1 MGLLDFLKKKFETIS
16 PAQAKSAL
24 DAGAMLIDVREPSE
38 YRSGHVPGAK
48 LIPLGSLEQ
57 KFKEIP
63 NEREILVIC
72 QSGMRSR
79 QAAGIL
85 ASNGYKVTNIS
96 SGMIGWKRA
105 GLKVVR

>member
-1 MGLLDFLKKKFETIS
+1 MGLFDFFKKKFETIS
-16 PAQAKSAL
+16 PAQAKEAL

-38 YRSGHVPGAK
+38 YRSGHASGAR

-57 KFKEIP
+57 KFKDIP
-63 NEREILVIC
+63 IERKILVIC

-85 ASNGYKVTNIS
+85 ASNGYQVTNIS
-96 SGMIGWKRA
+96 GGMMGWKRA
-105 GLKVVR
+105 GQRVVN